1 MSQNKFDW
9 QLINDSITSDDK
21 KKLTDFINTD
31 GVRFTQGKYV
41 KEFERKWSEWLG
53 IKHTVFVN
61 SGASANYIMTSMM
74 KEKKGLG
81 EVIVSP
87 IGWVS
92 DVAPLV
98 NLGFTP
104 VFVDVD
110 FNNMSITFDNIKNA
124 LTDKTVGINL
134 VHCLGFN
141 AINEDI
147 VNFAKDNDLF
157 LIEDCCESHGVTYK
171 DKKIGTFGDVS
182 NFSFYF
188 GHHITSVEGGVVCTN
203 DDELYDY
210 AKLFRSH
217 GMTREASPKLQEMY
231 ELHYPDLNPLFTF
244 AVPGYNLRNQEFNA
258 VLGLSQL
265 DRLDYNVNRRKENL
279 DTWLDN
285 LDSKQFFTDFNREG
299 NSNFSLP
306 LILLKKDLD
315 IFKKVRIL
323 LDEENVEFRV
333 GTAGGGNQ
341 ARQPYLEK
349 YNFRIDNNLD
359 NTNHIHDFGLY
370 IGNHPELNNEQII
383 NLCGK
388 LNDL

>member
-1 MSQNKFDW
+1 MFKW
-9 QLINDSITSDDK
+9 QLINDSITKEDK
-21 KKLTDFINTD
+21 KILTDFINQD
-31 GVRFTQGKYV
+31 NVRFTQGKYV
-41 KEFERKWSEWLG
+41 KEFEKKWSEWLG
-53 IKHTVFVN
+53 VKHTVFVN

-110 FNNMSITFDNIKNA
+110 VNNMSITFDNIKNA

-147 VNFAKDNDLF
+147 VKFAKDNDLF

-188 GHHITSVEGGVVCTN
+188 GHHITCVEGGVVCTD

-217 GMTREASPKLQEMY
+217 GMTREASVKLQERY
-231 ELHYPDLNPLFTF
+231 KEKYPDLNPLFTF

-258 VLGLSQL
+258 VLGISQL
-265 DRLDYNVNRRKENL
+265 KRLDYNIERRKENL
-279 DTWLDN
+279 NVWLDN
-285 LDSKQFFTDFNREG
+285 LSSYLFITSFNREG

-315 IFKKVRIL
+315 MFQKVCIL
-323 LDEENVEFRV
+323 LDEEGVEFRV

-341 ARQPYLEK
+341 ARQPYLEN
-349 YNFRIDNNLD
+349 YDFRINDNLD

-370 IGNHPELNNEQII
+370 IGNHPELENEQIK
-383 NLCGK
+383 NLCRK
-388 LNDL
+388 LNEVK